1 MLIRHS
7 LTLAAFLALVPTVAT
22 AQTPATSQG
31 EETEKVYEFDP
42 LVVTATRNAQA
53 LSTAP
58 ASISVV
64 SSEELNDQPSA
75 DLTDALRDLPGISL
89 TAGSQG
95 RRGIQIRGMDASYTL
110 ILIDGKRINS
120 SEAVF
125 RHNDYDIGM
134 LPVASID
141 RIEVVRGG
149 MSALYGS
156 EALGGVINIITKP
169 AGTQWQGS
177 VSSEVQSPTEG
188 SGGVEFRTSGRV
200 SGALLPDRLALTLTG
215 GYNRRDAWHG
225 WAGAPVLDAEGAPVT
240 RPDGSTVDWADLATL
255 EGRDDFNGRAELSW
269 TPTQNQTI
277 QAEYGGSRQTRSGE
291 YYIQGWGIADT
302 EVNRQDVVI
311 THRATPGWGNT
322 EARGYGE
329 WVTTSDGLEQR
340 NTVVEGNLNTVLGRN
355 DLTIGAEARWIEL
368 SSPDEFLRTGAA
380 SVQQQAAYAQNQF
393 TISPALQL
401 LAGARLDHHES
412 FGLHLTPR
420 GYLVFTPLPQLTL
433 KGGVG
438 TAFKAPTL
446 RQLSDESLTPSCRGS
461 CVIVGNPDLSPE
473 TSVSYELSANLSGN
487 GWAATLTGFQ
497 NDIDNLIDTPRGTG
511 VPPIGTDDSG
521 RPQYMPVNVNQARV
535 RGVEASLRGQLAPM
549 LRMSG
554 NYTLL
559 DARDLDADR
568 RLDYRPR
575 HNVNLQFDWQVTD
588 ATTAFVRGQH
598 LGEQQSGDVVVDPYA
613 LFDAGLTHQLNDRFS
628 LRAGVLNLAD
638 TRTDS
643 FDDAYAFVERGR
655 AVYLGLNAGF

>member
-1 MLIRHS
+1 I
-7 LTLAAFLALVPTVAT
+7 
-22 AQTPATSQG
+22 
-31 EETEKVYEFDP
+31 
-42 LVVTATRNAQA
+42 
-53 LSTAP
+53 
-58 ASISVV
+58 
-64 SSEELNDQPSA
+64 
-75 DLTDALRDLPGISL
+75 
-89 TAGSQG
+89 
-95 RRGIQIRGMDASYTL
+95 
-110 ILIDGKRINS
+110 
-120 SEAVF
+120 
-125 RHNDYDIGM
+125 
-134 LPVASID
+134 
-141 RIEVVRGG
+141 
-149 MSALYGS
+149 
-156 EALGGVINIITKP
+156 
-169 AGTQWQGS
+169 
-177 VSSEVQSPTEG
+177 SPT
-188 SGGVEFRTSGRV
+188 
-200 SGALLPDRLALTLTG
+200 
-215 GYNRRDAWHG
+215 
-225 WAGAPVLDAEGAPVT
+225 
-240 RPDGSTVDWADLATL
+240 
-255 EGRDDFNGRAELSW
+255 
-269 TPTQNQTI
+269 
-277 QAEYGGSRQTRSGE
+277 
-291 YYIQGWGIADT
+291 
-302 EVNRQDVVI
+302 
-311 THRATPGWGNT
+311 
-322 EARGYGE
+322 
-329 WVTTSDGLEQR
+329 
-340 NTVVEGNLNTVLGRN
+340 
-355 DLTIGAEARWIEL
+355 
-368 SSPDEFLRTGAA
+368 
-380 SVQQQAAYAQNQF
+380 
-393 TISPALQL
+393 LQL

-598 LGEQQSGDVVVDPYA
+598 LGEQ
-613 LFDAGLTHQLNDRFS
+613 
-628 LRAGVLNLAD
+628 
-638 TRTDS
+638 
-643 FDDAYAFVERGR
+643 
-655 AVYLGLNAGF
+655 